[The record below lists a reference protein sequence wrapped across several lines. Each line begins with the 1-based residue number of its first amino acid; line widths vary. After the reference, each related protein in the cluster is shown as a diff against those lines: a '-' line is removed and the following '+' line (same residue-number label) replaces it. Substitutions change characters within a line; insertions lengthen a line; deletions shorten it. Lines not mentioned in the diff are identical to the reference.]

1 MERLKPQKNDARN
14 ATEKL
19 KSVEENMVV
28 FSIEGR
34 RKINKDQNMH
44 HNHPQQA
51 EYNLSFWVVPSQCC
65 DMDGKQTGKGTAG
78 HRNSSRR
85 LWPGM
90 NSLRLDG
97 SS

>member
-51 EYNLSFWVVPSQCC
+51 EYNLSF
-65 DMDGKQTGKGTAG
+65 
-78 HRNSSRR
+78 
-85 LWPGM
+85 
-90 NSLRLDG
+90 
-97 SS
+97 